1 MGSVLHAVSPF
12 LVGNCDLVFSPSVL
26 SVVPSVVDFAP
37 GKLSPDKQRG
47 KPMGKR
53 VLSKTVK
60 DCLSDAPQ
68 RGFDVGNSAHLQL
81 LNCVR
86 AQLLGVTE
94 EAPQAP

>member
-1 MGSVLHAVSPF
+1 
-12 LVGNCDLVFSPSVL
+12 
-26 SVVPSVVDFAP
+26 
-37 GKLSPDKQRG
+37 
-47 KPMGKR
+47 MGKR